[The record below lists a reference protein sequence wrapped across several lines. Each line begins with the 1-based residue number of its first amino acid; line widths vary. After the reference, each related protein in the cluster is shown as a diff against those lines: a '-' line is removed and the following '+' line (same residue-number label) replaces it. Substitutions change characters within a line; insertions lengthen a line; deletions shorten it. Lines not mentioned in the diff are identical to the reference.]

1 MSNEQS
7 VKETHTIDDFLMALT
22 ESVFLDVIKEEENKR
37 KMSFE
42 YTISKKINHTIKNSK
57 NCK

>member
-1 MSNEQS
+1 MSNEQL

-42 YTISKKINHTIKNSK
+42 YTISKKINHTIKIH
-57 NCK
+57 